1 MSDPALLNL
10 MDLFKA
16 RNILVALVEGNQ
28 ISPRTKEEIRP
39 AIELIDREA
48 EKYRPLSHA

>member
-1 MSDPALLNL
+1 

-16 RNILVALVEGNQ
+16 RNILMALVEGKQ
-28 ISPRTKEEIRP
+28 ISPRTKQKISS
-39 AIELIDREA
+39 AIELIDLEA